1 MPHFAQGV
9 VSVLFA
15 QPGFAKTVIL
25 RVQLSSKMPLNLRV
39 GHQKKDGIEQGD
51 LTVKNRIFLDQNHLL
66 SKSHFR

>member
-51 LTVKNRIFLDQNHLL
+51 LLILKGAFTAI
-66 SKSHFR
+66 